1 MVGIG
6 GKPAK
11 GYGATGH
18 ESLWTEA
25 SGKIKLDFLNKG
37 KIMGKGWKNP
47 FKEANAAKKGAA
59 ISKLAKEISVAA
71 KLGGPD
77 PEANS
82 RLRLAINSARAESV
96 PKDTIERAIKKG
108 TGQLDDGK
116 TIEEVMYEGYGPH
129 QVGVLV
135 ECQTDNRARTA
146 PDIRFIFKKHQG
158 QMGEQGSVA
167 WMFDRVGLVE
177 GVGPEKDF
185 DPEEEAIEA
194 GANEVEKVDND
205 DEQILFSFYT
215 EPEELDGVQKVL
227 QDRGWDI
234 KTCELSYKP
243 KNKTEDLSEEQLKEV
258 YEFLDALDDN
268 DDTARIH
275 STL

>member
-1 MVGIG
+1 
-6 GKPAK
+6 
-11 GYGATGH
+11 
-18 ESLWTEA
+18 
-25 SGKIKLDFLNKG
+25 
-37 KIMGKGWKNP
+37 MGKSWKNP
-47 FKEANAAKKGAA
+47 FKEANAAKKGAQ

-71 KLGGPD
+71 KLGGGDPD
-77 PEANS
+77 SNS

-116 TIEEVMYEGYGPH
+116 VIEECLYEGYGPH

-146 PDIRFIFKKHQG
+146 PDIRFIFKKHNG

-177 GVGPEKDF
+177 GNAPEKEF

-194 GANEVEKVDND
+194 GANEVEKVEGEEN
-205 DEQILFSFYT
+205 LFSFWT
-215 EPEELDGVQKVL
+215 DAAEVDNVQKAL
-227 QDRGWDI
+227 GDRGWEI
-234 KTCELSYKP
+234 KTAELSYKA
-243 KNKTEDLSEEQLKEV
+243 KNKTADLTEEQIKET

-268 DDTARIH
+268 EDTARIH